1 MSDRLPAGL
10 YESLVT
16 LGLRDAID
24 EVQSDGWSAD
34 IEQIDEALLAD
45 LFADHVRQ
53 AAHRSIA
60 SIRGDGGAQLA
71 AQVDLVN
78 RLLAVLREA
87 GATNAVIDADVVA
100 TQGEIL
106 RQGRL
111 PSL

>member
-24 EVQSDGWSAD
+24 EVQSNGWSAD
-34 IEQIDEALLAD
+34 VEQIDEALLAD

-60 SIRGDGGAQLA
+60 SIRGDGRAQ
-71 AQVDLVN
+71 DRKST
-78 RLLAVLREA
+78 RLNSSHR
-87 GATNAVIDADVVA
+87 
-100 TQGEIL
+100 
-106 RQGRL
+106 RL
-111 PSL
+111 SRMPSSA